1 MACKNGN
8 YGQIGQPRSLQAM
21 RVPVYSERRANISW
35 EAFVISLAQ
44 VMRDYPTGI
53 PSTCCAGGGRSRRRR
68 RRRGGPESGKSLRRL
83 IKDAG

>member
-44 VMRDYPTGI
+44 VMRDYPTG
-53 PSTCCAGGGRSRRRR
+53 PLLTTGLPRHAVVEHVKPCRRRPDR
-68 RRRGGPESGKSLRRL
+68 NQT
-83 IKDAG
+83 IVTFNVM